1 MRTKFKYLDSLVA
14 ERNVWNSNT
23 HVVCKTL
30 KFSSEISI
38 IQKIVIIIGVAIDSI
53 SSHSVLDTV
62 LSVLYVL

>member
-1 MRTKFKYLDSLVA
+1 MYVKF
-14 ERNVWNSNT
+14 NT

-53 SSHSVLDTV
+53 SSYSVLDTM